1 MSLFTALG
9 KDGQNVGGKSTIV
22 HSLVWLIALL
32 ASFSITL
39 VFKTQDKVMLYG
51 SLSLLGLEFLIFHGV
66 YFYCLYKN
74 PDLLRSE
81 KHLYDMSK
89 LDKQFR
95 GDNSSGME
103 ELSAGRINSTRK
115 ALRSS
120 VEEAS
125 EAEGEN
131 NG

>member
-1 MSLFTALG
+1 MSLFSAFG

-51 SLSLLGLEFLIFHGV
+51 SLGLLGLEFLIFHGV
-66 YFYCLYKN
+66 YFFCLWKN

-81 KHLYDMSK
+81 KHVYDMTK

-95 GDNSSGME
+95 GDNSSGMA
-103 ELSAGRINSTRK
+103 ELSRSRLSSTKK
-115 ALRSS
+115 ASRSS
-120 VEEAS
+120 DDDAAEEEDS
-125 EAEGEN
+125 SN
-131 NG
+131 D